1 MEMRHSILPSAPHL
15 DFSNTID
22 SADMFLSLPLR
33 VEELLL
39 FFTASSY
46 AFISSSQIRTQN
58 RSSTS
63 DDCILVHRLCSTYDF
78 LSNIIDLLTGTITRT
93 VLVVRERLHD
103 TTHDSDDQY
112 CC

>member
-46 AFISSSQIRTQN
+46 AFISSSQIRTHKIDPPPVMTAYW
-58 RSSTS
+58 STVYAVLTTF
-63 DDCILVHRLCSTYDF
+63 LVTSLIY
-78 LSNIIDLLTGTITRT
+78 
-93 VLVVRERLHD
+93 
-103 TTHDSDDQY
+103 
-112 CC
+112 